1 MATTWGQFTWGSNSW
16 NTEVNIIIPTGI
28 ALTTNLGSPAAFQT
42 KGWGRYAW
50 GDLSWGVHYSNIT
63 EIPTGFSL
71 PMVLSEETIT
81 TEINTGWGRST
92 WGTMAWGIAGDV
104 QTGSFALPTALNS
117 VTVTH
122 EVNVGW
128 GSDGWG
134 VEGWGSSIQV
144 VQPSG
149 IALTMAEGGAGI
161 STYGDSSLTLSS
173 AGTAT
178 AVTGAAI
185 AYSLVT
191 VSFTGI
197 AMTMNIHFDP
207 EYVSP
212 SGIAMTTSLGSVD
225 VENITI
231 AEVSATSA
239 VTWGNSN
246 WGYGVYGNQQ
256 VNTLVMAMQENFS
269 GVDPGPDANP
279 IGQAM
284 AANLTPGSS
293 YDITG
298 DANVT
303 IETAMGWG
311 NGKWSE
317 SRWGNGVYFADPNFT
332 FSLAMGLGTV
342 VADANTH
349 PDITGF
355 ALVMQEGDEDTS
367 GNAKVDLTGNTL
379 TFALGT
385 ATNVLIWNEVNT
397 GTAPVDPPGWQEVDT
412 SAA

>member
-28 ALTTNLGSPAAFQT
+28 ALTANLGTPASFST
-42 KGWGRYAW
+42 TGWGRYAW

-81 TEINTGWGRST
+81 TEINTGWGRSS
-92 WGTMAWGIAGDV
+92 WGAMAWGIAGDV
-104 QTGSFALPTALNS
+104 QAGSFALPTALNS

-122 EVNVGW
+122 EVNIGW

-185 AYSLVT
+185 AYSLVVT
-191 VSFTGI
+191 SPTGI
-197 AMTMNIHFDP
+197 AMTMNLSFDP

-212 SGIAMTTSLGSVD
+212 TGIAMTTSLGSVD

-269 GVDPGPDANP
+269 GVDPSPDAMLV
-279 IGQAM
+279 GQSM

-303 IETAMGWG
+303 IETAMGFG
-311 NGKWSE
+311 NGYWGE

-332 FSLAMGLGTV
+332 FSLAMGLGSVVGTPNTV
-342 VADANTH
+342 

-385 ATNVLIWNEVNT
+385 ATNVLIWNEVPT

>member
-16 NTEVNIIIPTGI
+16 NTEVNLIIPSGI
-28 ALTTNLGSPAAFQT
+28 ALTANLGTPASFST
-42 KGWGRYAW
+42 TGWGRYAW
-50 GDLSWGVHYSNIT
+50 GELSYGVYYSNIT

-81 TEINTGWGRST
+81 TEINVGWGRST
-92 WGTMAWGIAGDV
+92 WGSVAWGIAGDV
-104 QTGSFALPTALNS
+104 FLTGQAMSTALNS
-117 VTVTH
+117 VSVTA
-122 EVNVGW
+122 EVNIGW
-128 GSDGWG
+128 GSDPWG
-134 VEGWGSSIQV
+134 IEAWGQSLLAV
-144 VQPSG
+144 DVTG
-149 IALTMAEGGAGI
+149 IAMVVAEGGAGI

-178 AVTGAAI
+178 VTTGAAI
-185 AYSLVT
+185 AYA
-191 VSFTGI
+191 SFVAEPTGI
-197 AMTMNIHFDP
+197 AMTMNLSFDP

-212 SGIAMTTSLGSVD
+212 TGFAMTAALGTAVAD
-225 VENITI
+225 NITI

-269 GVDPGPDANP
+269 GADPGPDANP

-311 NGKWSE
+311 NGKWGE
-317 SRWGNGVYFADPNFT
+317 SKWGNGVYFADPNFT

-385 ATNVLIWNEVNT
+385 ATNVLIWNEVPT